1 MEKKVARVWTLIS
14 PLKIN
19 KKNTKKNPEPSKNK
33 GFTLI
38 EVLIVIAIVAS
49 LAVLGLGQKRKSNDG
64 LKKSI
69 RHLSS
74 LIREVRDQARIK
86 NSTHRLVLNLDDKEP
101 SYWVESSPGP
111 VLLKSEKE
119 IKDLENLPEDRRPK
133 STFQKT
139 SRYAKKDKKLPT
151 DVFFE
156 TVQTQNNSEPIKSGF
171 AYIYFSPDGLVEKSV
186 IQISNRAVK
195 DRFITW
201 SLVINPL
208 TGHSDVVEKAFSFK
222 DLAAQ

>member
-1 MEKKVARVWTLIS
+1 MLTPIS
-14 PLKIN
+14 PLKN
-19 KKNTKKNPEPSKNK
+19 SKLAKNK

-49 LAVLGLGQKRKSNDG
+49 IAVLGLGQRRKSNDD

-74 LIREVRDQARIK
+74 LIREIRDQARVK
-86 NSTHRLVLNLDDKEP
+86 NSTHRLVLKIDDKEP
-101 SYWVESSPGP
+101 SYWVESSAGP

-119 IKDLENLPEDRRPK
+119 IKELENLPEDRRPK

-139 SRYAKKDKKLPT
+139 SRYTKKVKKLPG

-156 TVQTQNNSEPIKSGF
+156 AIQTQNNSDPIKSGL
-171 AYIYFSPDGLVEKSV
+171 AYVYFSPDGLVEKSV
-186 IQISNRAVK
+186 IQLSNRAVK
-195 DRFITW
+195 DRIITW